1 MSALQNLV
9 SFLRRNRT
17 RRSALADLRELSA
30 AQLSDIGLAPDGL
43 GDVVASM
50 MRQTERRSAM
60 AGGSAQVAVAGTAP
74 GALLGC
80 R

>member
-1 MSALQNLV
+1 MSALQSFV

-17 RRSALADLRELSA
+17 RRSALADLRGLSA
-30 AQLSDIGLAPDGL
+30 EQLSDIGLAPDGL

-50 MRQTERRSAM
+50 MRQTERRSAS
-60 AGGSAQVAVAGTAP
+60 AGGSRQLAVAGTAP

>member
-17 RRSALADLRELSA
+17 RRSALADLRALSA

-50 MRQTERRSAM
+50 MRQTERRSAVPGT
-60 AGGSAQVAVAGTAP
+60 ARLGVAGTAP